1 MKQAIDENKNHSANT
16 QGPKEL
22 VAGIINLISLPE
34 ICIRVNT
41 ALEDPNHTSK
51 ALGEI
56 IAHDPALTARILRI
70 VNSAYYNFPNKVE
83 LVSRAISI
91 IGEDDL
97 RGLVLATSALEVFN
111 TIPNQ
116 LLNMELFWQHSVF
129 TGIVARLLS
138 RQCNILHGER
148 LFIAGLLHDIGKLI
162 LYYKEPDSSQD
173 ILLKAS
179 DSNGL
184 IHTAEKDLLGF
195 THADVGAALMNAWQ
209 LSDGLHTIIMHHHTP
224 LDAED
229 FQTETAIVHIA
240 NAIVNAL
247 SPDTPID
254 EHMLDE
260 SNDFDPLS
268 LKLTGI
274 DLKTLPSL
282 VADAQE
288 QTHEVLN
295 IMFPM
300 Y

>member
-1 MKQAIDENKNHSANT
+1 MEVVEMKSGTRNKQMN
-16 QGPKEL
+16 PKEM
-22 VAGIINLISLPE
+22 VAGVINLISLPE

-41 ALEDPNHTSK
+41 SLEDPSHTHK
-51 ALGEI
+51 QLGDI

-70 VNSAYYNFPNKVE
+70 VNSAYYNFPNKIE

-111 TIPNQ
+111 KIPNQ

-138 RQCNILHGER
+138 KQCNILHGER

-162 LYYKEPDSSQD
+162 LYYKEPQISQD
-173 ILLKAS
+173 VLLEAGN
-179 DSNGL
+179 SNGQ
-184 IHTAEKDLLGF
+184 IVDAEQKLLGF
-195 THADVGAALMNAWQ
+195 THADVGAALIEAWQ
-209 LSDGLHTIIMHHHTP
+209 LADSLHTIIKHHHSP
-224 LDAED
+224 SDAED
-229 FQTETAIVHIA
+229 HQIETSIVHLA
-240 NAIVNAL
+240 NAVVNAL

-260 SNDFDPLS
+260 SEEFDPVS
-268 LKLTGI
+268 LEITGI
-274 DLKTLPSL
+274 NLKSLPEL
-282 VADAQE
+282 VSAAQE

>member
-1 MKQAIDENKNHSANT
+1 MEVMEAETSKRAKMNN
-16 QGPKEL
+16 PKEL
-22 VAGIINLISLPE
+22 VAGVINLISLPE

-41 ALEDPNHTSK
+41 ALEDPSHTHK
-51 ALGEI
+51 QLGDI
-56 IAHDPALTARILRI
+56 ITHDPALTARILRI
-70 VNSAYYNFPNKVE
+70 VNSAYYNFPNKIE

-97 RGLVLATSALEVFN
+97 RGLVLATSALEVFKN
-111 TIPNQ
+111 IPNQ

-138 RQCNILHGER
+138 KQCNILHGER

-162 LYYKEPDSSQD
+162 LYYKEPKISQD
-173 ILLKAS
+173 VLLEAS
-179 DSNGL
+179 ESTGQIVD
-184 IHTAEKDLLGF
+184 AEQKILGF
-195 THADVGAALMNAWQ
+195 THADVGAALIEAWQ
-209 LSDGLHTIIMHHHTP
+209 LPDSLHTIIAHHHSP
-224 LDAED
+224 ANAED
-229 FQTETAIVHIA
+229 FRVETAIVHIA
-240 NAIVNAL
+240 NAIVNSL

-260 SNDFDPLS
+260 SNEFDPVS
-268 LKLTGI
+268 IEISGI
-274 DLKTLPSL
+274 DLKTLPEI
-282 VADAQE
+282 VAASQE